1 MIFAIQ
7 VWTPQITKKLNARFN
22 KERGEEREK
31 KKII

>member
-1 MIFAIQ
+1 

-22 KERGEEREK
+22 KERGEERGK